1 MLKSTALTLCLLLL
15 GSCLRVL
22 GQLLHLD
29 EKHLDGG
36 ENLVPHTLLFV
47 HCECAEGWKE
57 LAGYVSSGVV
67 TLGGCH

>member
-1 MLKSTALTLCLLLL
+1 MLRLIKGTAHTLLLS
-15 GSCLRVL
+15 SCLRDL

-67 TLGGCH
+67 ALGGCH